1 MKYSASLALLAATLI
16 ALPVSA
22 QRLAVEET
30 AGQADQ
36 VSLLGQV
43 VEVKKYSF
51 EIAVDEEVRV
61 IKLAKGAD
69 LQLKLHKPVFQP
81 RLGKLLVQIP
91 GAGEPAERKEITL
104 PDTVYVKVN
113 FAHDN
118 QRDRVM
124 STSPKRLN
132 NYQLSPRPFSL
143 TPQDSA
149 IMGQLIFNKDYDLY
163 RLKTADAKE
172 HSIIL
177 GHQNASLRGFT
188 IQDLKPVITRVQIKG
203 VNTPDAIVASE
214 VTFWPIARE

>member
-51 EIAVDEEVRV
+51 EIAVDEGVRV

-81 RLGKLLVQIP
+81 RLGKLLVQLP
-91 GAGEPAERKEITL
+91 GAGEPAERKEIIL

-132 NYQLSPRPFSL
+132 NYQLSPSPFSL
-143 TPQDSA
+143 TTQDSS
-149 IMGQLIFNKDYDLY
+149 IMGQLIFNKDDDLY

-188 IQDLKPVITRVQIKG
+188 IQDLKPATTRVQIKG
-203 VNTPDAIVASE
+203 VDTPDAVVASE
-214 VTFWPIARE
+214 VTFWPVARE

>member
-1 MKYSASLALLAATLI
+1 MKYSASLALLVTVLI
-16 ALPVSA
+16 STTVLA
-22 QRLAVEET
+22 QRLTIEEKPT
-30 AGQADQ
+30 QADQ

-43 VEVKKYSF
+43 IKVKKYSF

-69 LQLKLHKPVFQP
+69 LKLKLHKPVFQP

-91 GAGEPAERKEITL
+91 GPSEPAERKEITL
-104 PDTVYVKVN
+104 PDTIYVKVN

-132 NYQLSPRPFSL
+132 NYQLSPSPFSL
-143 TPQDSA
+143 TTQDSA
-149 IMGQLIFNKDYDLY
+149 IMGQLVFNKDDERF

-203 VNTPDAIVASE
+203 VNTSDAVVASE
-214 VTFWPIARE
+214 VTFWPVARE